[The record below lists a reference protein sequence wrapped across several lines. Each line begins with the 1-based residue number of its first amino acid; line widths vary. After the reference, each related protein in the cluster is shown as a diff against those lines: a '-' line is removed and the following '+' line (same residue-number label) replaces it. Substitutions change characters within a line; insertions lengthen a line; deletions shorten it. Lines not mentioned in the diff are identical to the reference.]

1 MKTQILVVD
10 DENSVREL
18 LLTFL
23 KDRGFSVAGAKD
35 GHEALE
41 LAQKLKPQMI
51 FLDIAMPGLN
61 GIETLRRLRKETPES
76 NVIMISGHADH
87 DMALAALDLGAFDF
101 IKKPFDLAYLQNV
114 VLLKMTISQ

>member
-61 GIETLRRLRKETPES
+61 GIETLKRLRKETPES

>member
-10 DENSVREL
+10 DETSVREL

-87 DMALAALDLGAFDF
+87 DMALTALDLGAFDF
-101 IKKPFDLAYLQNV
+101 IKKPFELAYLQNV
-114 VLLKMTISQ
+114 VLLKMTLSQ

>member
-1 MKTQILVVD
+1 VKTQILVVD

-61 GIETLRRLRKETPES
+61 GIETLKRLRKETPES

>member
-1 MKTQILVVD
+1 VKTQILVVD
-10 DENSVREL
+10 DETSVREL